1 MNRRSFTIRGEGKVP
16 TRLLVH
22 YHGEVAKGSVW
33 LEHNGDMVDG
43 SERVNL
49 GERALQTSGVW
60 FSPAATGPW
69 TLKVRGRGAEVSD
82 LRLSVNVV
90 TA

>member
-1 MNRRSFTIRGEGKVP
+1 VNRRVATIRGDAKVP

-33 LEHNGDMVDG
+33 LEHNGGVVDG
-43 SERVNL
+43 SERDNL

-69 TLKVRGRGAEVSD
+69 AVRVRGRGAEVAD